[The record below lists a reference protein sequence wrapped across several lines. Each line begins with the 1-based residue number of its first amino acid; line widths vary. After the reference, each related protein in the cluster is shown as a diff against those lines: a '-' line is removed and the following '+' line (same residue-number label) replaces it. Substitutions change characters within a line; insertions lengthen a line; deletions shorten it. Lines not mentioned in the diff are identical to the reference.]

1 MGTKKVNL
9 SDPNIISAF
18 NGSLLHQLVLL
29 ALFAVALLVGVF
41 GYYLWKNPGSSPRAT
56 IRQIG
61 FEPAARKFLRYAFGG
76 LWILDGLL
84 QLQPQMPLGI
94 PTAIVSPLLSGEPS
108 WLRSILTLGIDVWE
122 RHPIQAAD
130 SLVWI
135 QVGIGIWLVAA
146 NGSGRWSRLAG
157 AVSAIWALSVWVG
170 GEAMGGIFLPGASWY
185 FGAPGA
191 VAFYGVA
198 GVLIAM
204 PTTVFSSARAAKQLM
219 RGMGGLMAIFA
230 VVQAFPGRGF
240 WSGSA
245 IAGMAQGMAQSSQP
259 GFATGIQN
267 AIASFANAGGDLTNA
282 ILVALLAGAA
292 ITLLA
297 AKPTRGLLVWN
308 IALAAVS
315 WIGIQDFGFFGG
327 VGTDPNAALPV
338 LFLVIGFYVW
348 AKRLDPQVALSPR
361 AERRAE
367 RVAQRSGQG
376 SVLSELLPMPTHVIR
391 WIPIVVAVAITAV
404 GSGPLAYASLTSH
417 TASLVTAEAIDGLPS
432 PVHYP
437 APLFTLTDQN
447 GKTFSLSSLQGKVVF
462 LTFLD
467 PVCTTDCPIIAS
479 EIRQADAKLSP
490 AQRQKVEF
498 LAVAA
503 NRQFYSQEAVKLFS
517 QREGLES
524 FSNWHFMTGSLPA
537 LESTWR
543 AYGEVVSIVPAGQ
556 MALHGD
562 VAEIIDG
569 AGNVRW
575 IEFTDPGAGTAATE
589 ASFAQMFFQY
599 LNQTVA
605 TNG

>member
-1 MGTKKVNL
+1 MTGMGTKGVNL
-9 SDPNIISAF
+9 SDPNITSAF

-29 ALFAVALLVGVF
+29 ALFAVALLVGIF
-41 GYYLWKNPGSSPRAT
+41 GYYLFKNPGNSPRKT
-56 IRQIG
+56 IRQVG

-76 LWILDGLL
+76 LWIFDGLL

-94 PTAIVSPLLSGEPS
+94 PTVIVSPLLSGEPS
-108 WLRSILTLGIDVWE
+108 WLRSILTLGVNVWE

-135 QVGIGIWLVAA
+135 QVGIGIWLIAA

-157 AVSAIWALSVWVG
+157 AVSTVWALSVWVG

-204 PTTVFSSARAAKQLM
+204 PPTAFSSARAATQMM
-219 RGMGGLMAIFA
+219 RALGGLMAIFA
-230 VVQAFPGRGF
+230 ILQAFPGRGF
-240 WSGSA
+240 WSGSS
-245 IAGMAQGMAQSSQP
+245 IAGMAQGMSQASQP
-259 GFATGIQN
+259 GFATSIQQ

-297 AKPTRGLLVWN
+297 GKPTRGLLVWN

-315 WIGIQDFGFFGG
+315 WIGFQDFGFFGG
-327 VGTDPNAALPV
+327 IGTDPNSAIPV
-338 LFLVIGFYVW
+338 LFLVLALYVW
-348 AKRLDPQVALSPR
+348 SKRLDPALVRSPR
-361 AERRAE
+361 AERREKRLANE
-367 RVAQRSGQG
+367 GGRG
-376 SVLSELLPMPTHVIR
+376 SVLGELLPMPTHVIR
-391 WIPIVVAVAITAV
+391 WIPIAVAVAITAV

-467 PVCTTDCPIIAS
+467 PVCTTDCP
-479 EIRQADAKLSP
+479 
-490 AQRQKVEF
+490 
-498 LAVAA
+498 
-503 NRQFYSQEAVKLFS
+503 
-517 QREGLES
+517 
-524 FSNWHFMTGSLPA
+524 
-537 LESTWR
+537 
-543 AYGEVVSIVPAGQ
+543 
-556 MALHGD
+556 
-562 VAEIIDG
+562 
-569 AGNVRW
+569 
-575 IEFTDPGAGTAATE
+575 
-589 ASFAQMFFQY
+589 
-599 LNQTVA
+599 
-605 TNG
+605 